1 MINLYIIM
9 KALQSIMLNMT
20 VWGKVTCKI
29 YQYKNTLKKLKKHL
43 KNIIINLG
51 ELRNLYKSQ
60 LNIRSNF
67 VSSKDWNVETEMFI
81 YSKNVI
87 IMSGDI
93 NEVISILHNLFLE

>member
-67 VSSKDWNVETEMFI
+67 VSSKDCNVT
-81 YSKNVI
+81 YSENITI
-87 IMSGDI
+87 IGGDI
-93 NEVISILHNLFLE
+93 NEVISILHHSFLE

>member
-1 MINLYIIM
+1 
-9 KALQSIMLNMT
+9 MT

-29 YQYKNTLKKLKKHL
+29 YQYKNILKKFKKHL
-43 KNIIINLG
+43 KNSIINLG
-51 ELRNLYKSQ
+51 ELRHLYKSQ

-87 IMSGDI
+87 IMGGDI
-93 NEVISILHNLFLE
+93 NEVINILHNLFLE